1 MSDRIAPAG
10 LTGTPLG
17 EALAALP
24 LSSPSASAWPALQA
38 ALLAAQIAKPPR
50 PPRWRIALPIA
61 LAAGLALALLLP
73 RVATTPTAP
82 ATTTNLPTPNTNAV
96 AANDS
101 ATDIGALR
109 DQSQRL
115 EIWLQRVADGNA
127 PLGGQDLMAA
137 AEVEDLIG
145 LVDVQLASAG
155 AQPQAAALW
164 RQRIALLEDLGSIRT
179 AAYGLSQA
187 GLADTG
193 LPAQG
198 TADTPRNWIN

>member
-17 EALAALP
+17 EALRALP
-24 LSSPSASAWPALQA
+24 LSTPSESAWPALQA
-38 ALLAAQIAKPPR
+38 ALLAAQVAKPRR
-50 PPRWRIALPIA
+50 PSRWHIALPIA

-82 ATTTNLPTPNTNAV
+82 PTIVKVTTPTTNAV
-96 AANDS
+96 AAKDS
-101 ATDIGALR
+101 SAEIAALR

-115 EIWLQRVADGNA
+115 EIWLQRVADANA
-127 PLGGQDLMAA
+127 PLAGQDLMAA
-137 AEVEDLIG
+137 ADVEDLIG

-155 AQPQAAALW
+155 EQPQALSLW

-198 TADTPRNWIN
+198 TAQMPRNWIN

>member
-10 LTGTPLG
+10 LTGMPLG
-17 EALAALP
+17 EALRALP
-24 LSSPSASAWPALQA
+24 LSAPPASAWPELQA
-38 ALLAAQIAKPPR
+38 ALLAAQIAQPKR
-50 PPRWRIALPIA
+50 PSRWHLVLPIA

-82 ATTTNLPTPNTNAV
+82 ETTTQVSTPNTHTV
-96 AANDS
+96 AANDG
-101 ATDIGALR
+101 AAEIAALR

-198 TADTPRNWIN
+198 TADMPRNWIN